1 MLTVYKT
8 TKSKNPDF
16 ANRVFSYFLALT
28 FLILPSVSIKI
39 FSTFACRDFDE
50 SYGSFLKVDYNID
63 CDSSAHKGFK
73 AYVRERHAR
82 AYIYTS
88 C

>member
-8 TKSKNPDF
+8 TKSKNQDF
-16 ANRVFSYFLALT
+16 ANRVFSCFLALT

-50 SYGSFLKVDYNID
+50 SYGHFLKVDYNID
-63 CDSSAHKGFK
+63 CHSSAHEGFK

-82 AYIYTS
+82 AYIYAS
-88 C
+88 Y